1 MALPQVHWGTDDGA
15 GTTHRGSREACS
27 YPSCAARRDMAA
39 KLTEGIS
46 GALRDHDM
54 PGAVAMLKLLAVTDP
69 VQAQAV
75 LDAIHL
81 GLALSGTSAA
91 DGTMGA

>member
-1 MALPQVHWGTDDGA
+1 
-15 GTTHRGSREACS
+15 
-27 YPSCAARRDMAA
+27 
-39 KLTEGIS
+39 
-46 GALRDHDM
+46 M

-91 DGTMGA
+91 DGTISSALAAAITLITRARSG

>member
-1 MALPQVHWGTDDGA
+1 MAWPDVHYGTDDGA
-15 GTTHRGSREACS
+15 GTTHRGSRDACTS
-27 YPSCAARRDMAA
+27 PSCAVRRDMAA

-69 VQAQAV
+69 VKAQAV
-75 LDAIHL
+75 YDTLLL
-81 GLALSGTSAA
+81 GIALGGMSAA
-91 DGTMGA
+91 DGAMDR

>member
-1 MALPQVHWGTDDGA
+1 VSSAAEWDPEVLTRIIHEAMKARDFPAVVAALKV
-15 GTTHRGSREACS
+15 
-27 YPSCAARRDMAA
+27 
-39 KLTEGIS
+39 
-46 GALRDHDM
+46 
-54 PGAVAMLKLLAVTDP
+54 LAVTDP